1 VTRRAPLLLGALL
14 LAGSAAPP
22 LAAQSPRSY
31 TASRPLRGPQ
41 PPLRTTLDFG
51 AGRVV
56 VRAGNPGILY
66 DARLR
71 YDAERYTPIHSYD
84 PRTGILHL
92 GLASIGGAGLRVTS
106 RGQLDQVARF
116 EFAPGV
122 PLFLEANLGASE
134 AVLDLGG
141 LDLAQLA
148 VRSGATRG
156 TVEISRPTTGEC
168 REAAFAVGAAELVAL
183 QLANAGC
190 AEVRVEGGVGRAV
203 LDFSGRWRRNVR
215 VIGQLSM
222 GTLTLRLPRGTGLR
236 ITAQRFLT
244 RLPTNGLQREGDAW
258 VTPGFADAK
267 HTVDL
272 ELTTNVAGIE
282 VEWIE

>member
-1 VTRRAPLLLGALL
+1 MSSPVRRVLLAAALLGAAAP
-14 LAGSAAPP
+14 LAG
-22 LAAQSPRSY
+22 QSLRAY
-31 TASRPLRGPQ
+31 TASRPLRGAQ

-56 VRAGNPGILY
+56 VRAGDPGTLY
-66 DARLR
+66 DVRLR
-71 YDAERYTPIHSYD
+71 YDADRYTPIHNYD

-92 GLASIGGAGLRVTS
+92 GVRAVGGGGLRVTS
-106 RGQLDQVARF
+106 RGQLEQVARY
-116 EFAPGV
+116 EFSPDV
-122 PLFLEANLGASE
+122 PLLLDANLGASE

-141 LDLAQLA
+141 LSLVQLA

-156 TVEISRPTTGEC
+156 TISVSQPTRGEC
-168 REAAFAVGAAELVAL
+168 REARFSVGAAELVAL

-203 LDFSGRWRRNVR
+203 LDFSGPWRRDVR

-222 GTLTLRLPRGTGLR
+222 GTLTLRIPRGTGLR

-244 RLPTNGLQREGDAW
+244 RLPTTGLERVGDAW
-258 VTPGFADAK
+258 ITPGFDSTAHK
-267 HTVDL
+267 VNVD
-272 ELTTNVAGIE
+272 LTTNVAAVE

>member
-1 VTRRAPLLLGALL
+1 MTHPTRAGLLCITLACIAAPLTGQTL
-14 LAGSAAPP
+14 
-22 LAAQSPRSY
+22 RSY
-31 TASRPLRGPQ
+31 TASRSLSGAQ

-56 VRAGNPGILY
+56 VRAGDSGTLY
-66 DARLR
+66 DVRLR

-84 PRTGILHL
+84 QRTGILHL
-92 GLASIGGAGLRVTS
+92 GVQSMGGGGLRVTS
-106 RGQLDQVARF
+106 RGQLEQVARF

-122 PLFLEANLGASE
+122 PLFLDANLGASE
-134 AVLDLGG
+134 AVLELGG
-141 LDLAQLA
+141 LTLVQLA
-148 VRSGATRG
+148 VHSGATRG
-156 TVEISRPTTGEC
+156 TIDFSRPTLGEC
-168 REAAFAVGAAELVAL
+168 READFGVGAAELVAL

-222 GTLTLRLPRGTGLR
+222 GTLTLRLPKGTGLR

-244 RLPTNGLQREGDAW
+244 RLPTDGLERVGNGWR
-258 VTPGFADAK
+258 TPGYTDAARK
-267 HTVDL
+267 VDL
-272 ELTTNVAGIE
+272 ELTTNVAGVE